1 MAGLEILLINRKK
14 RRIIIKS
21 ILKIV
26 FTEGFYEDL

>member
-14 RRIIIKS
+14 RRIIINS